1 MKKILFLMTVMG
13 AMVSCTNNEIDEV
26 NPVLQDESI
35 GFSTLRDKPVSR
47 DANDTKS
54 NFQVYANIVGGEY
67 WYIDDVFAS
76 QSTSQEVGEST
87 TDKIYYWPGTE
98 KLNFYAF
105 APDKTALGTSV
116 VTATAGAT
124 PSVSIQYV
132 APATGNQDFTIATPV
147 VQDGVTNRNVALN
160 FKHMLSKIVF
170 TVQLSAAMQKNGY
183 SMNTDYTT
191 TLNVSSTGATI
202 NAASATPAWSSPN
215 TTAASYTGANTY
227 MFMPQASSGCSID
240 VKNVTITLNATTA
253 PSVVFYG
260 DLKNFA
266 FATGNIPGD
275 AFGMGKI
282 YNATITITAA
292 SHDSDGNPI
301 FNGPITF
308 TSSVADWTPESVS
321 ETQP

>member
-1 MKKILFLMTVMG
+1 MKKILFLMTVVG
-13 AMVSCTNNEIDEV
+13 AIVSCTNNEVDEV
-26 NPVLQDESI
+26 SPVLQDESI

-76 QSTSQEVGEST
+76 QPTSTEVGEST
-87 TDKIYYWPGTE
+87 TDKIYYWPGSE

-105 APDKTALGTSV
+105 APNETALGTSV

-132 APATGNQDFTIATPV
+132 APAAGNQDFTIATPV
-147 VQDGVTNRNVALN
+147 TQDGTTNRNVALN

-170 TVQLSAAMQKNGY
+170 KVQLSSAMLNSGY
-183 SMNTDYTT
+183 SLNTDYTT
-191 TLNVSSTGATI
+191 TLNVASTGATI
-202 NAASATPAWSSPN
+202 NATSATPTWSSAN
-215 TTAASYTGANTY
+215 TTAISYTGANTY
-227 MFMPQASSGCSID
+227 MFMPQASTGCSID
-240 VKNVTITLNATTA
+240 VKNVKISITTDKETY
-253 PSVVFYG
+253 VVFSG
-260 DLKNFA
+260 DLQHFPFA
-266 FATGNIPGD
+266 SGTIPD
-275 AFGMGKI
+275 NAFGMGKI

-308 TSSVADWTPESVS
+308 TSSVADWTPETVP
-321 ETQP
+321 EIQP

>member
-1 MKKILFLMTVMG
+1 MKKILFLMTVV
-13 AMVSCTNNEIDEV
+13 AAIFRCTNNDVDELS
-26 NPVLQDESI
+26 PILQDQII
-35 GFSTLRDKPVSR
+35 GFSTLRDKATTR

-54 NFQVYANIVGGEY
+54 NFQVYANLVGNEY
-67 WYIDDVFAS
+67 WYIKDIFAS
-76 QSTSQEVGEST
+76 EPTTDEVGEST
-87 TDKIYYWPGTE
+87 TDKIYYWPGNE

-105 APDKTALGTSV
+105 APDTTALGTSV

-132 APATGNQDFTIATPV
+132 VPTTGDQDFTIPTPV
-147 VQDGVTNRNVALN
+147 TQSGNTDRNVALN

-170 TVQLSAAMQKNGY
+170 KVQLSTAMIKDGY

-191 TLNVSSTGATI
+191 TLNVASTGATI
-202 NAASATPAWSSPN
+202 NAASATPTWSAAN
-215 TTAASYTGANTY
+215 ATTGSYMGANTY
-227 MFMPQASSGCSID
+227 MFMPQASTGCSIE
-240 VKNVTITLNATTA
+240 VKNVTITLNASTA
-253 PSVVFYG
+253 SSVIFYG

-266 FATGNIPGD
+266 FATGDIPGD

-308 TSSVADWTPESVS
+308 TSSVADWTPETVS